1 VTEPNYA
8 RAINSISKEADTS
21 SSERKHK
28 YIESVDYGQSGSVKS
43 EQLSDGGNGHVNY
56 GCEDDNTLHCRL

>member
-21 SSERKHK
+21 SSESKHK
-28 YIESVDYGQSGSVKS
+28 YIESVDNGQGGFVKK
-43 EQLSDGGNGHVNY
+43 EQLSDGENGHVNY
-56 GCEDDNTLHCRL
+56 GCEDLHCRL